1 MTIHTKVSGSW
12 KEVSQPS
19 VKVSGAW
26 KNCTGV
32 YTKISGAWKTVW
44 EAGKPDL
51 YIAVGH
57 AGSSRYFTLLKR
69 SGDNV
74 SLASTYTLAGIGYG
88 CSFSSDGTYIAVAHE
103 TSPRFTLLKRS

>member
-32 YTKISGAWKTVW
+32 YTRVSGAWKTVW
-44 EAGKPDL
+44 EAVAEEPDA
-51 YIAVGH
+51 YIAV
-57 AGSSRYFTLLKR
+57 ALNDSPYFTLLKR
-69 SGDNV
+69 FGDNV
-74 SLASTYTLAGIGYG
+74 SKASTYTLAGTGYG
-88 CSFSSDGTYIAVAHE
+88 CSWY
-103 TSPRFTLLKRS
+103 